1 MARVGCARWSL
12 PVAFAAM
19 VLVVP
24 PQVAWA
30 QATPAAAAESAEKAL
45 ADAWKK
51 VFDDVRQRRD
61 LAADEISLKRRDGTA
76 LTPEESR
83 AVYDEIAARLLA
95 TDGLTTRFD
104 NLDEYRR
111 LVNETAKQ
119 IPEAKLAKTVNGGLT
134 NPAAGTLLER
144 SGFTDLIALAADAKN
159 IFSTDQSAVTVNLNA
174 LALVRAGDPDVYTQ
188 PRIYREMGAL
198 RSVGGSF
205 TFGAQLPKG
214 EITGFS
220 GFPDFDKVF
229 DVVSWDVKFR
239 VFGDRDP
246 RAEKWWPLMSQ
257 AGAIGQISALAVTLD
272 PLPAA
277 DAPILAQALNGQFG
291 TVIERLKERISR
303 SAQVSVKVAGQ
314 HLSNE
319 SGMNKYTAG
328 ALADL
333 PLGAADA
340 TLDFTFS
347 SVEAALPSGPGV
359 KLRDVSF
366 VFGISA
372 TLAQNAIV
380 SGRGI
385 EVSLSGDGR
394 FPVNDVAALPDRKS
408 VWRIGAAAA
417 IPVGKSGKIPVSVTW
432 TNDPNNL
439 VNERFVTGHI
449 GLSYDFGG
457 LKSLFTSPM

>member
-1 MARVGCARWSL
+1 MSI
-12 PVAFAAM
+12 AAD
-19 VLVVP
+19 LF
-24 PQVAWA
+24 
-30 QATPAAAAESAEKAL
+30 
-45 ADAWKK
+45 
-51 VFDDVRQRRD
+51 FDDVRQRRD
-61 LAADEISLKRRDGTA
+61 LVADEISLKQRDGTA

-134 NPAAGTLLER
+134 NPAAGTRLER

-159 IFSTDQSAVTVNLNA
+159 IFSTDQSAVTVNVNA
-174 LALVRAGDPDVYTQ
+174 LALLRAGDPDVYTQ
-188 PRIYREMGAL
+188 PRIYRQMGAL

-229 DVVSWDVKFR
+229 DVIAWDVKFR

-257 AGAIGQISALAVTLD
+257 AGAVGQIAALAVTLD

-277 DAPILAQALNGQFG
+277 DAPVLAQSLNGQFG
-291 TVIERLKERISR
+291 
-303 SAQVSVKVAGQ
+303 
-314 HLSNE
+314 
-319 SGMNKYTAG
+319 
-328 ALADL
+328 
-333 PLGAADA
+333 ADA
-340 TLDFTFS
+340 TLDFTFG
-347 SVEAALPSGPGV
+347 SVEAALPSGPAV
-359 KLRDVSF
+359 KLRDLSF

-385 EVSLSGDGR
+385 EVSLNGDGR
-394 FPVNDVAALPDRKS
+394 FPVNDVASLPERKS
-408 VWRIGAAAA
+408 VWRIGASAA
-417 IPVGKSGKIPVSVTW
+417 IPVGKSGRIPVSVTW

>member
-1 MARVGCARWSL
+1 MGRVGCGRWSL
-12 PVAFAAM
+12 SIALTASM
-19 VLVVP
+19 LVVP
-24 PQVAWA
+24 SQAARA
-30 QATPAAAAESAEKAL
+30 QTTPAATTREAEKAL

-51 VFDDVRQRRD
+51 VFDEVRQRRD
-61 LAADEISLKRRDGTA
+61 LVADEVSLKRRDGTA

-134 NPAAGTLLER
+134 NPAAGTQLER

-174 LALVRAGDPDVYTQ
+174 LALLRAGDPDVYTQ
-188 PRIYREMGAL
+188 PRIYRQMGAL

-214 EITGFS
+214 EVTGFS

-229 DVVSWDVKFR
+229 DVIGWDVKFR

-277 DAPILAQALNGQFG
+277 DAPILAESLNGQFG
-291 TVIERLKERISR
+291 AAIERLKERISR

-314 HLSNE
+314 HLSHE
-319 SGMNKYTAG
+319 SGLNKYTAG

-347 SVEAALPSGPGV
+347 SVDAALPSGPAV
-359 KLRDVSF
+359 KLRDLSF

-385 EVSLSGDGR
+385 EVSLNGDGR
-394 FPVNDVAALPDRKS
+394 FPMNDVASLPDRRS
-408 VWRIGAAAA
+408 VWRVGASAA
-417 IPVGKSGKIPVSVTW
+417 IPVGKSGRIPVSVTW

-439 VNERFVTGHI
+439 VNEKFVTGHI

>member
-1 MARVGCARWSL
+1 MGRVYCARWAL
-12 PVAFAAM
+12 PIAFSASM
-19 VLVVP
+19 LVVP
-24 PQVAWA
+24 LQAAGA
-30 QATPAAAAESAEKAL
+30 QTTPAATAESAEKAL

-51 VFDDVRQRRD
+51 VFDDVRQSRD
-61 LAADEISLKRRDGTA
+61 LVADEISLKRRDGTA

-134 NPAAGTLLER
+134 NPAAGTRLER

-159 IFSTDQSAVTVNLNA
+159 IFSTDQAAVTVNFNA
-174 LALVRAGDPDVYTQ
+174 LALLRAGDPDVYTQ
-188 PRIYREMGAL
+188 PRIYRQMGAL

-229 DVVSWDVKFR
+229 DVIAWDVKVR

-257 AGAIGQISALAVTLD
+257 AGAVGQIAALAVTLD

-277 DAPILAQALNGQFG
+277 DAPVLAQSLNGQFG
-291 TVIERLKERISR
+291 AVIERLKERISR

-319 SGMNKYTAG
+319 SGTNKYTAG

-340 TLDFTFS
+340 TLNFTFG
-347 SVEAALPSGPGV
+347 SVEAALPSGPAV
-359 KLRDVSF
+359 KLRDLSF

-385 EVSLSGDGR
+385 EVSLNGDGR
-394 FPVNDVAALPDRKS
+394 FPVNDVASLPDRKS
-408 VWRIGAAAA
+408 VWRIGASAA
-417 IPVGKSGKIPVSVTW
+417 IPVGKSGRIPVSVTW

>member
-1 MARVGCARWSL
+1 LPIALAASL
-12 PVAFAAM
+12 LAVRSQT
-19 VLVVP
+19 V
-24 PQVAWA
+24 WA
-30 QATPAAAAESAEKAL
+30 QATAAAATQSAEKAL

-51 VFDDVRQRRD
+51 IFDEVRQRRD
-61 LAADEISLKRRDGTA
+61 LVADELSLKRRDGTP

-111 LVNETAKQ
+111 LVNETAKE
-119 IPEAKLAKTVNGGLT
+119 IPESKLAKTVNGGLT
-134 NPAAGTLLER
+134 NPAAGTRLER

-188 PRIYREMGAL
+188 PRIYRQMGAL
-198 RSVGGSF
+198 RALGGSF

-229 DVVSWDVKFR
+229 DVISWDVKYR
-239 VFGDRDP
+239 IFGDRDP
-246 RAEKWWPLMSQ
+246 RAERWWPLMSQ
-257 AGAIGQISALAVTLD
+257 AGAIGQIAALAVTLD

-277 DAPILAQALNGQFG
+277 DAAILAQSLNGQFG
-291 TVIERLKERISR
+291 TIIDRLKERISR

-347 SVEAALPSGPGV
+347 SVEAALPAGPGV
-359 KLRDVSF
+359 KLRDLSF

-385 EVSLSGDGR
+385 EVSLNGDGR
-394 FPVNDVAALPDRKS
+394 FPVNDVASLPDRS
-408 VWRIGAAAA
+408 GVWRVGASAA
-417 IPVGKSGKIPVSVTW
+417 IPVGKSGRIPVSVTW

-439 VNERFVTGHI
+439 VNEKFVTGHI